1 MNKPKQ
7 PILWLAGIAAAA
19 SLSACDQ
26 TGNQTAG
33 QKLDQTVAEAKQTA
47 SEVRADA
54 SAMAKDA
61 KDTASL
67 TATTVADSA
76 RDLAITAKAN
86 AELAWDSQLSALRIK
101 VDTQDGRVVLTGTAP
116 TAAAREHATKL
127 VGVLEGVK
135 SVDNRLEIKAAKG

>member
-67 TATTVADSA
+67 TATTVADRA

-86 AELAWDSQLSALRIK
+86 AELARDSQLSALRIN

>member
-61 KDTASL
+61 KDTTL
-67 TATTVADSA
+67 ADSA

-86 AELAWDSQLSALRIK
+86 AELARDSQLSALRIN

>member
-86 AELAWDSQLSALRIK
+86 AELARDSQLSALRIN

>member
-1 MNKPKQ
+1 MNIPNQ

-54 SAMAKDA
+54 SAMVKDA

-86 AELAWDSQLSALRIK
+86 AELARDSQLSALRIK

>member
-86 AELAWDSQLSALRIK
+86 AELARDSQLSALRIK